1 MINNIVVGGI
11 LFLAIVGLSTI
22 VDAIAHDVAIKRVI
36 RGKRKP
42 ETPEEK
48 LALAEAVINK
58 YCVVCSICKWRKCC
72 DYDISQDCDFL
83 WDGENIR

>member
-1 MINNIVVGGI
+1 MFNKFIVAGI

-22 VDAIAHDVAIKRVI
+22 IDAICRDIARQRVV
-36 RGKRKP
+36 RGLRKP

-58 YCVVCSICKWRKCC
+58 YCVVCTICNWRKGC
-72 DYDISQDCDFL
+72 DYDISQDCDFK
-83 WDGENIR
+83 WDRKSI